1 MTKKILQMKWLLT
14 MLMLVAAM
22 LMPTV
27 ASAAITP
34 SKPTNGDGSTSNPYQ
49 ISTAAQ
55 LYWFAG
61 IVT

>member
-1 MTKKILQMKWLLT
+1 MTKKNLQMKWLLGT
-14 MLMLVAAM
+14 LMLVAAL

-34 SKPTNGDGSTSNPYQ
+34 SKPTNGDGSSSNPYQ

-55 LYWFAG
+55 LY
-61 IVT
+61 